1 MGEKLL
7 YGYGK
12 HTSRFPQHHAEMHKE
27 ESRTPSVEEVTS
39 FLEEHIAR
47 DSILLNSAPVLT
59 DTNMDITETIRGRM
73 IAYKEVKSY
82 IERGKKG

>member
-1 MGEKLL
+1 MC
-7 YGYGK
+7 
-12 HTSRFPQHHAEMHKE
+12 KE